1 MVSRSEEVA
10 HRNRSPNL
18 IIATTIHLFRPSLIN
33 HILFLAA
40 NLVNQAKHRQK
51 QRVSGSTANY
61 VGAYVEIMH
70 SDDFCSVIKISVR
83 VSGSSFVSAYNYSIA
98 CFVNCYT
105 RHLTLINPFVDEMG
119 YR

>member
-1 MVSRSEEVA
+1 MA
-10 HRNRSPNL
+10 CL
-18 IIATTIHLFRPSLIN
+18 IPLLAASSDTSN
-33 HILFLAA
+33 HILLLAA

-83 VSGSSFVSAYNYSIA
+83 WDPLSSV
-98 CFVNCYT
+98 
-105 RHLTLINPFVDEMG
+105 LITTP
-119 YR
+119 